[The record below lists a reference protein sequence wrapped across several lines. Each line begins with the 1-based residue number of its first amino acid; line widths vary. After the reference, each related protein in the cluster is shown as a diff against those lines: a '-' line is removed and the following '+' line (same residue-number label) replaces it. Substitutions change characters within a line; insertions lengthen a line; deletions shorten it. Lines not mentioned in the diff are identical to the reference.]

1 MCIRDRVQPRLVAQV
16 NSAVSLDR
24 TCMVNITFSR
34 HFFSS
39 WWYMTKH
46 TSHTCGRRS
55 CRPARYLSSS
65 THSYISKRCLA
76 TTALRVSSSTTT
88 GRYVL
93 NKRRGSKASG
103 FRKQCHEGGTTS
115 SHGMTPL
122 VYSCS
127 STCSSKLYPY
137 FSWNADFTFVGD
149 PSYSLVLD
157 WRRSISTRR
166 SIHMNEPE

>member
-1 MCIRDRVQPRLVAQV
+1 MLQQVTAEVQPRLVAQV

-65 THSYISKRCLA
+65 THSHTSKRCLA
-76 TTALRVSSSTTT
+76 IALRVSSSITT
-88 GRYVL
+88 GHYVL
-93 NKRRGSKASG
+93 IKDVDPNRLGSENNAMKEAQQAHTSWHRWYIVAAALAVASCIFSFMKR
-103 FRKQCHEGGTTS
+103 
-115 SHGMTPL
+115 
-122 VYSCS
+122 VY
-127 STCSSKLYPY
+127 
-137 FSWNADFTFVGD
+137 FVFVEH
-149 PSYSLVLD
+149 PSYS
-157 WRRSISTRR
+157 T
-166 SIHMNEPE
+166 